1 MASLVIAQCP
11 SVLGGGESMAVVRG
25 CGHIYFSHSKT
36 SDRRHFLVVVQGGE
50 LLFRNT
56 AGVSHPASLPP
67 GVFVIRFSE

>member
-1 MASLVIAQCP
+1 
-11 SVLGGGESMAVVRG
+11 MAVVRG

-36 SDRRHFLVVVQGGE
+36 SDRRHFLAVVQGGE